1 MILKN
6 VMPNYGWTPIPRFH
20 VSIFAVTTISSSAL
34 ISSLAAGLGI
44 HSLVIARFLRRNEQF
59 AQKNEQFAHCL
70 IFGERPEQ
78 ISHGRSF
85 LVSDLSDSLTLLI
98 FVSDLND

>member
-1 MILKN
+1 MIRS
-6 VMPNYGWTPIPRFH
+6 W
-20 VSIFAVTTISSSAL
+20 S
-34 ISSLAAGLGI
+34 
-44 HSLVIARFLRRNEQF
+44 
-59 AQKNEQFAHCL
+59 L

-98 FVSDLND
+98 FGDRPEQFTHIAHQERGNEGFAHFLNKKNL